1 MMEEIYMNAEYDKFD
16 NAKNCT
22 GPRKYKRSFHSGVI
36 LCLGLLSFFL
46 LIGLITL
53 GVYFRDSAADVSAK
67 SSKLSSMTE
76 ERDLLKANLSTTG
89 NKLSSMTEE
98 RDLLKENLST
108 TRNKLTS
115 MTEERDLLK
124 ETLST
129 TRNKLTS
136 MTEERDLLQA
146 NLAEK
151 TNELE
156 RLQEKTCLTGWTIFS
171 GSCYFPSVRSGIWG
185 EARQD
190 CRDKG
195 ADLVVIKNSEE
206 QNFLATIINDNT
218 WIGLTDH
225 GTEGQWKW
233 VDGTPLT
240 LANWAKNEPNNGGSR
255 HGEEDCV
262 HIRAADQRTWNDISC
277 TAAMKWICKKIP

>member
-22 GPRKYKRSFHSGVI
+22 GPRKYERSFHSGVI

-98 RDLLKENLST
+98 RDLLKAN
-108 TRNKLTS
+108 
-115 MTEERDLLK
+115 
-124 ETLST
+124 LST

-156 RLQEKTCLTGWTIFS
+156 RLQETCLTGWTIFS
-171 GSCYFPSVRSGIWG
+171 GSCYFPSVRSGTWG

-190 CRDKG
+190 CRGKG

-225 GTEGQWKW
+225 GTEGLWKW

-262 HIRAADQRTWNDISC
+262 HIRAEDQRTWNDISC